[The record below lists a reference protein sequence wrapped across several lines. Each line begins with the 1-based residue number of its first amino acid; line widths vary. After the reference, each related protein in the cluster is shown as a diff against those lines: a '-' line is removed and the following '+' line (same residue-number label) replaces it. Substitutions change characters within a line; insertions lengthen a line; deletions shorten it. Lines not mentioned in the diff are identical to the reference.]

1 MAMISPRDAP
11 AIQTINVTKDYTVGK
26 LSYPALRGVS
36 MRIEKGELTS
46 IIGPSGSGK
55 STLLNLIGALDKP
68 TSGNVLV
75 DGHDLKKLSEQKLA
89 LLRNRRIGFIYQSFN
104 LISRL
109 SATKNVEMPL
119 VARGV
124 PKAVRRQLSMKALKA
139 VDLDRMANK
148 RPTQLS
154 GGQQQ
159 RVAVARALVT
169 RPTLVIGD
177 EPTGNLDS
185 KTTRELLSLIVQMNR
200 EMKTTFVLVT
210 HNPEVAA
217 ITQRVISLRD
227 GMIENDQHTKR
238 IDSFLS

>member
-1 MAMISPRDAP
+1 MTTSSTHDTP

-26 LSYPALRGVS
+26 ISYPALRGVS
-36 MRIEKGELTS
+36 LRIERGELTS

-68 TSGNVLV
+68 TSGRVLV
-75 DGHDLKKLSEQKLA
+75 DGFDLKRLSEQKLA

-104 LISRL
+104 LIHRL
-109 SATKNVEMPL
+109 SAIKNVEMPL
-119 VARGV
+119 VTRGISK
-124 PKAVRRQLSMKALKA
+124 PIRKQLSIKALKA
-139 VDLDRMANK
+139 VGLGEVENK

-159 RVAVARALVT
+159 RVAVARAIVT
-169 RPTLVIGD
+169 KPALVIGD

-185 KTTRELLSLIVQMNR
+185 KTTKELLNLIVQMNR
-200 EMKTTFVLVT
+200 DMRTTFVLVT

-217 ITQRVISLRD
+217 ATQRIISLRD
-227 GMIENDQHTKR
+227 GMIAKDERTNR

>member
-1 MAMISPRDAP
+1 MNTVSTQHIP
-11 AIQTINVTKDYTVGK
+11 AVQTIYVTKDYNVGN
-26 LSYPALRGVS
+26 LNYPALRGVS
-36 MRIEKGELTS
+36 LKIEKGELTS

-68 TSGNVLV
+68 TSGRVLV
-75 DGHDLKKLSEQKLA
+75 DGFDLKKLSESKLA

-104 LISRL
+104 LIPRL

-119 VARGV
+119 VARGI
-124 PKAVRRQLSMKALKA
+124 PKAVRKQICVKALKA
-139 VDLDRMANK
+139 VGLEKMANK

-169 RPTLVIGD
+169 KPALVIGD

-185 KTTRELLSLIVQMNR
+185 KTTKEILNLIVQMNR
-200 EMKTTFVLVT
+200 DSRTTFVLVT

-217 ITQRVISLRD
+217 VTHRVISLRD
-227 GMIENDQHTKR
+227 GLIEKDQR
-238 IDSFLS
+238 IDRLDSFPS

>member
-1 MAMISPRDAP
+1 MNTISPHNAP
-11 AIQTINVTKDYTVGK
+11 AVQTINVTKDYNVGN
-26 LSYPALRGVS
+26 LNYPALRGVS
-36 MRIEKGELTS
+36 MKIEKGELTS

-68 TSGNVLV
+68 TSGRVLV
-75 DGHDLKKLSEQKLA
+75 DGFDLRKLSEQKLA
-89 LLRNRRIGFIYQSFN
+89 LLRNRRIGFIFQSFN

-109 SATKNVEMPL
+109 SAIKNVEMPL
-119 VARGV
+119 VTRGI
-124 PKAVRRQLSMKALKA
+124 PKPVRRQLSMKALKA
-139 VDLDRMANK
+139 VGLEKIANK

-169 RPTLVIGD
+169 KPALVIGD

-185 KTTRELLSLIVQMNR
+185 KTTMDILNLIVQMNR
-200 EMKTTFVLVT
+200 DSRTTFVLVT

-217 ITQRVISLRD
+217 VTQRVIRLRD
-227 GMIENDQHTKR
+227 GMIEKDERTNR